1 MRIIP
6 LSIYESRIKGQHM
19 SVINIVDQANNVVGE
34 LTLPQQVFGEKVR
47 SEILNQV
54 VKAHLAAK
62 RVGTKSVKTRS
73 TIRGGGAKPWRQK
86 GTGRAR
92 AGTNRSPLWTGGS
105 VIHGPHPRDYTQKVN
120 KKVKRLALRMALS
133 SKLSEGKLMVVDK
146 IDLTQPKT
154 KEFTAVQNK
163 LNLKNPLIVV
173 SKKDRNLDLASR
185 NVPKVHV
192 ISEEELHVYEI
203 LNHQELILTPEVVA
217 NLQQKLL

>member
-1 MRIIP
+1 
-6 LSIYESRIKGQHM
+6 M